1 MASIS
6 GWFDSITVEDWFET
20 VALRYFKSLKND
32 KPRVL
37 IGDNVASHL
46 SYRVIKGCLDNNIR
60 LVFLPPNATHLC
72 QPLDVAY
79 FRPLKTAW
87 RDALT
92 DWKKQ
97 HNGCVPKHWFPR
109 LLNKALNSIQPN
121 CEANMKSGFAA
132 TGIYPLN
139 RQKVL
144 KRLPGSKEK
153 VNVPRVPGEN
163 QFSPQ
168 LVKLLQEERFGK
180 RTQNIIPKR
189 KRLVEIQPGASVTE
203 EQALQLLEAKRKKE
217 EKVTKKPIKKEVA
230 EIEEN
235 PAKTTIKQEPEDK
248 DTSNE
253 PPKQSG
259 KRRATK
265 VAKGPSSVKRIRT

>member
-1 MASIS
+1 M
-6 GWFDSITVEDWFET
+6 ENWFET

-46 SYRVIKGCLDNNIR
+46 SYRMIKSCLENNIR

-79 FRPLKTAW
+79 FRPLKSAW
-87 RDALT
+87 RATLNE
-92 DWKKQ
+92 WKKQ
-97 HNGCVPKHWFPR
+97 HTGCFPKHWFPG
-109 LLNKALNSIQPN
+109 LLKKTLDAIQPKS
-121 CEANMKSGFAA
+121 EANIKAGFGA

-144 KRLPGSKEK
+144 KRLPGAKKK
-153 VNVPRVPGEN
+153 VDMSRVPGEN

-168 LVKLLQEERFGK
+168 LVQLLKEERFGK
-180 RTQNIIPKR
+180 RTQSVVPKKR
-189 KRLVEIQPGASVTE
+189 RLVEIQPGASVTE
-203 EQALQLLEAKRKKE
+203 EQALQILEAKLLRE
-217 EKVTKKPIKKEVA
+217 EKGANKRIKIDAVHDD
-230 EIEEN
+230 ITRTIN
-235 PAKTTIKQEPEDK
+235 IKQEPEEK
-248 DTSNE
+248 DADVD
-253 PPKQSG
+253 PPKKPT

-265 VAKGPSSVKRIRT
+265 VAKGSTSSKRIRT